1 MKQRL
6 LIFLSL
12 LLFVPAVFARTY
24 SLKDVPNV
32 QLSDASRYTSNPDG
46 ILSEGAVMAIDKA
59 CDSLHNIGR
68 AQVAV
73 VVVEDIDSDD
83 VFTFAHSLFS
93 SWGVGGRESDNGLGI
108 ILVTQK
114 REIRFVTG
122 YGLEGVLTDAMC
134 KRIQQRYM
142 VSHLSKG
149 DYDTG
154 MVEGVAAVAHIIS
167 QSGEIDLDQD
177 EADVELLWFMAV
189 FMAFIILIIVVAVVV
204 EWYSRKCPKCGKHHL
219 KMQSSS
225 ILSSTK
231 KYDVTTICDG
241 DCQSKS
247 SSGKSNLDSISARIR
262 NISSFAPRT
271 FRPSA
276 PESCRSARRNAASDF
291 APIRSATAS
300 ASVKSILPFRNA
312 RLVNSPGSAR
322 RAPLESRRERI
333 RRGAQ
338 APP

>member
-167 QSGEIDLDQD
+167 QSGEIDLEQD
-177 EADVELLWFMAV
+177 ETDVELLWFMAV
-189 FMAFIILIIVVAVVV
+189 FMVFIILIIVVAVVV

-231 KYDVTTICDG
+231 KYDVIEKRFCCTSCGFVCAKRETIYKPTTTVYVG
-241 DCQSKS
+241 
-247 SSGKSNLDSISARIR
+247 GRGGGFGGGGFGGGFGGG
-262 NISSFAPRT
+262 SFGGGGA
-271 FRPSA
+271 
-276 PESCRSARRNAASDF
+276 
-291 APIRSATAS
+291 
-300 ASVKSILPFRNA
+300 
-312 RLVNSPGSAR
+312 GSR
-322 RAPLESRRERI
+322 F
-333 RRGAQ
+333 
-338 APP
+338 